1 MFCYFGA
8 MRDFSSNETPHF
20 PARLLSLFFVVKNR
34 GKRIKTN
41 QQTLEISGVFRFA
54 FIIVYGHIFATVALQ
69 NGIDVKTVSAI
80 LGISEYYMKKGKLPV
95 PGHYQFCLGVLGG
108 MPATVENLMYMVNH
122 IPAGS
127 TWSAFGVGKGHMPIL
142 YAALALGGHIRVGL
156 EDNVVYGFD
165 KDGKKIMATNMMLVE
180 RAVKAV
186 ETFGNQVATPAEARQ
201 ILASPSWILIKFA
214 RSLV

>member
-1 MFCYFGA
+1 M
-8 MRDFSSNETPHF
+8 
-20 PARLLSLFFVVKNR
+20 
-34 GKRIKTN
+34 
-41 QQTLEISGVFRFA
+41 
-54 FIIVYGHIFATVALQ
+54 
-69 NGIDVKTVSAI
+69 
-80 LGISEYYMKKGKLPV
+80 LGIYEYYMKKGKLPV

-165 KDGKKIMATNMMLVE
+165 KDGKKIMDTNMMLVE

-201 ILASPSWILIKFA
+201 ILAYPSWILIKFA